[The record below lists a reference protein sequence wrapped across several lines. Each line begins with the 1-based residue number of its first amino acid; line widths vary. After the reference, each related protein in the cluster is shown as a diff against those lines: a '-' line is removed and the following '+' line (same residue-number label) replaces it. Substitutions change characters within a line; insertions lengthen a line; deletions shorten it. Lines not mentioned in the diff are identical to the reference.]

1 MGMADTPVLVRNFR
15 IGLLAASAG
24 QIGLRALPCLLV
36 LNVLPSLP
44 ALLGLA
50 FTGSSPEGAEE
61 AYLICLPTSVVLL
74 IFAQGASILGAYRML
89 QGESFGLRQAMRAA
103 WWVLPV
109 LTGAGLLA
117 GVIVTLGFAA
127 LFVPGI
133 LAICVL
139 YVTLPACIIE
149 RTGLVESLE
158 RSAELTDGYRWPV
171 FGLFVLSALPV
182 LALSAATTALGESSS
197 PLLNMVGEEA
207 ATLLYSA
214 FTAVLSA
221 TCFDQLRQIKGS
233 FVMIH

>member
-24 QIGLRALPCLLV
+24 QIGLRALPWLLV

-50 FTGSSPEGAEE
+50 FTGSSEGAEA
-61 AYLICLPTSVVLL
+61 AYLICLPTSIVLL

-89 QGESFGLRQAMRAA
+89 QGESFGLCQAMRAA

-158 RSAELTDGYRWPV
+158 RSAELTDGYRWPI
-171 FGLFVLSALPV
+171 FGLFVLSTLPV
-182 LALSAATTALGESSS
+182 LALSAATTGLGESSS